1 MLNKTFCM
9 GNLTAESQADVKNK
23 YFLLKKPLN
32 IWKIKNKM

>member
-1 MLNKTFCM
+1 MLKKTFCM

-32 IWKIKNKM
+32 IWKIKK